1 MPLTSASPL
10 RSRLA
15 TVFEFLPAL
24 ARRHLA
30 ARVGCRASLHVYAS
44 ADGVFTLATQ
54 QRATCGIE
62 PVENRFAQL
71 RAAGSEGYRLYWKNG
86 SGRWTAYCA
95 KAADGS
101 SVPFTGSIGECLSE
115 IARDSHGCYWS

>member
-15 TVFEFLPAL
+15 TVFEFVPAL

-30 ARVGCRASLHVYAS
+30 QRIGCRLTLHVYAT
-44 ADGVFTLATQ
+44 ADGTFTLATQ
-54 QRATCGIE
+54 HRVTCGRE

-71 RAAGSEGYRLYWKNG
+71 RASTGGYQLFWKNG
-86 SGRWTAYCA
+86 SGRWTAYSGE
-95 KAADGS
+95 AADG
-101 SVPFTGSIGECLSE
+101 FTGSIDECLSE
-115 IARDSHGCYWS
+115 IARDPHGCYWS